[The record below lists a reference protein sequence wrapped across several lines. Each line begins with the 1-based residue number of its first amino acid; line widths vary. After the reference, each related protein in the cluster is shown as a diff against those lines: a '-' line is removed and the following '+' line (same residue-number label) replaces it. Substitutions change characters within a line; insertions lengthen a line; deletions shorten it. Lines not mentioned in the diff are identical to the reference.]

1 MADATM
7 LFDIEADFLDE
18 DTFTFDIENAIE
30 DLLLDNII
38 IQEDG
43 DKENK
48 ALEEDCEEE
57 TITDYQDYSDEENP
71 IMKTTLTRTIKAKI
85 IIRRLKCSCVLRIAI
100 SFSSEQTCTTTAP
113 QRDF

>member
-1 MADATM
+1 M

-48 ALEEDCEEE
+48 ALEEDSEEE

-71 IMKTTLTRTIKAKI
+71 ITKTTLTRTMKAK
-85 IIRRLKCSCVLRIAI
+85 RRVLGKLVCVCVRVKFTRVL
-100 SFSSEQTCTTTAP
+100 FYG
-113 QRDF
+113 